1 MNICDYQKLG
11 GQRYKKIL
19 WGGGSKLV
27 LGSPWCRA
35 AVRVAGPKKQ
45 ETSKFKVEVS
55 RGGLSTLL
63 RWRWKKEG
71 LAGDLT
77 RGMREESKV

>member
-11 GQRYKKIL
+11 GQRYKKFL

-35 AVRVAGPKKQ
+35 AVGVAGPKKQ
-45 ETSKFKVEVS
+45 VQ
-55 RGGLSTLL
+55 GGSV
-63 RWRWKKEG
+63 KEG
-71 LAGDLT
+71 FEYFATVEMEKGRFSWRL
-77 RGMREESKV
+77 VV